1 MTKRQWPTFLI
12 LITFSLVLLMGCK
25 TVPEAQSNGNGDYL
39 NSAEKNYLQGE
50 KAKKAKNYE
59 EAANYFEYV
68 KNQYPYSKF
77 AALADLAI
85 AETYM
90 DSEQWL
96 QAAESFKFFV
106 QFHPKHPKVAW
117 ATFQIAKAYTKA
129 IPKNYPIMPKSYEKD
144 QGATL
149 SAIVAWDRFLRRFPK
164 DKNMNEAK
172 ALRRTARGLL
182 TEQEWS
188 IASFYEHKKRFQGAL
203 WRYETIFNNY
213 PETPKAPEAMAKAIA
228 IYQNE
233 LKSPEKAKALRER
246 LLQKHPKSPQA
257 LQLGGVIQELKA
269 PAAPSQEAD

>member
-1 MTKRQWPTFLI
+1 
-12 LITFSLVLLMGCK
+12 MGCK
-25 TVPEAQSNGNGDYL
+25 TIPEAQSNGNGDYL
-39 NSAEKNYLQGE
+39 NTAEKNYLEGE

-59 EAANYFEYV
+59 EAVNYFEYV

-96 QAAESFKFFV
+96 QAAESFQFFV

-117 ATFQIAKAYTKA
+117 ATFQIAKAYTEA
-129 IPKNYPIMPKSYEKD
+129 IPKDYPIMPKSYEKD

-164 DKNMNEAK
+164 DKNVKEAK
-172 ALRRTARGLL
+172 KLRQQARSLL
-182 TEQEWS
+182 TEQEWA
-188 IASFYEHKKRFQGAL
+188 IASFYEHKKRFQGAV

-233 LKSPEKAKALRER
+233 LKSPEKAKALQER
-246 LLQKHPKSPQA
+246 LKQKHPKSPQV
-257 LQLGGVIQELKA
+257 LQLGDTTQELKA
-269 PAAPSQEAD
+269 PAVPTQEDD

>member
-1 MTKRQWPTFLI
+1 MQKLQWPLI
-12 LITFSLVLLMGCK
+12 FSLIVFSLFLLTGCS
-25 TVPEAQSNGNGDYL
+25 TVSETQSSGNSEYL
-39 NSAEKNYLQGE
+39 NTAEKNYLEGE
-50 KAKKAKNYE
+50 KAKDAKNYE
-59 EAANYFEYV
+59 EAVNYFEYV

-117 ATFQIAKAYTKA
+117 ATFQIAKAYTEA
-129 IPKNYPIMPKSYEKD
+129 IPKDYPLMPKSYEKD

-149 SAIVAWDRFLRRFPK
+149 SAIVAWDRFLRRYPN
-164 DKNMNEAK
+164 DKNVKEAK
-172 ALRRTARGLL
+172 SLRQQARSLL
-182 TEQEWS
+182 TEQEWA
-188 IASFYEHKKRFQGAL
+188 IASFYEHKKRFQGAV

-213 PETPKAPEAMAKAIA
+213 PETPKAPEAIAKAIS

-233 LKSPEKAKALRER
+233 LKKPEKVKALKEH
-246 LLQKHPKSPQA
+246 LKTKHPESPQA
-257 LQLGGVIQELKA
+257 LQLMAPKQDSKA
-269 PAAPSQEAD
+269 PSVPAQDPQ